1 MKSFS
6 KTFVISAG
14 LSVTMLACADPV
26 AAQKPHPAGIIDLP
40 GAIDADDPIG
50 PISDHPWL
58 NVNVDG
64 LRVRTGW
71 DDLEIA
77 DNVYNWPLIDDCLAN
92 ALTSGKFIG
101 LGVIS
106 GLDAPPW
113 LMGGVTFTD
122 AWTTTDVATLT
133 SSTANFVT
141 GDVGKVI
148 VCDAFP
154 VGTTIVSIISST
166 VVQTS
171 TTATRT
177 TTNTPVAFSILAR
190 NTGGAAFRV
199 LTAPDQGVMP
209 VPWDPLAKAKWKE
222 FVTALG
228 ARYDS
233 NPQLG
238 YMVMT
243 GFCQTGEAYLAT
255 AQADIDFF
263 NASAIAAGYVPTPDL
278 PAGLVAWEATVE
290 EIVDT
295 YMTAFPTTPLLITGA
310 RPYPDLQGG
319 TRAMNDIFAWGV
331 ATYPGRFGIMN
342 SQLHATSTVGY
353 FLNAAIYANY
363 LTEPVGIQFLCS
375 TSTDDNVARLSNS
388 PPYGSDPLLSAYDA
402 INNSFTAAV
411 NIGCKFAETYE
422 VDVENPAYQT
432 MLATQ
437 GAALRLNASATP
449 TADLSVALTDGK
461 TTVDAGAADTYTV
474 VVSNAGPS
482 GVSGAVVSDTF
493 PAIFTGVTYT
503 ATQTGGASG
512 FTAAGSGNIS
522 DTVTMPIG
530 SSITYKASGT
540 ISSSATGTLSDT
552 ATVTAPS
559 DVADPNLANNSA
571 TDIDTITLRADL
583 KVTVTDKKS
592 NTVSGAADTYTIVVT
607 NAGPSRISGAVVSDN
622 FPAIFTGVTYTATQI
637 GGASGFTASGSG
649 NISDT
654 VTMPAGSVI
663 TYIATGT
670 ISPSAPT
677 GTLSDTATVTAPSG
691 VTDPNLNNNSAT
703 DTDTLMLA
711 ADLKVTVTDGKKK
724 VVAGAT
730 DTYTI
735 VVTNVGLANVTGGVA
750 TDNFPAI
757 FTGVTYTATQTG
769 GASGFTATGSGN
781 ISDTV
786 TMPAGSVITYIATG
800 TISSSATGTLSDTG
814 MVTAPSGVTDPNLA
828 NNSATDTDTLTRH

>member
-141 GDVGKVI
+141 QDVGKVI

-190 NTGGAAFRV
+190 NPGGAAFRV

-482 GVSGAVVSDTF
+482 GVSGAVVSD
-493 PAIFTGVTYT
+493 
-503 ATQTGGASG
+503 
-512 FTAAGSGNIS
+512 
-522 DTVTMPIG
+522 
-530 SSITYKASGT
+530 
-540 ISSSATGTLSDT
+540 
-552 ATVTAPS
+552 
-559 DVADPNLANNSA
+559 
-571 TDIDTITLRADL
+571 
-583 KVTVTDKKS
+583 
-592 NTVSGAADTYTIVVT
+592 
-607 NAGPSRISGAVVSDN
+607 N
-622 FPAIFTGVTYTATQI
+622 FPAIFTSVTYTATQI

-735 VVTNVGLANVTGGVA
+735 VVTNVGLGNVTGGVV

-757 FTGVTYTATQTG
+757 FTGVTYTATQIG

-814 MVTAPSGVTDPNLA
+814 TVTAPSGVTDPNLA